1 MKKETQPRLCKLYTI
16 RIKCLW
22 PILTSTHGAQIEIFK
37 YCFSLK
43 VGSQRVGHNLV
54 IEQQQQQQTFM

>member
-43 VGSQRVGHNLV
+43 GMFLKEMTDSEEGN
-54 IEQQQQQQTFM
+54 M

>member
-43 VGSQRVGHNLV
+43 GMFLKEMTDSRSEEGN
-54 IEQQQQQQTFM
+54 M